1 MAEEVFV
8 FKENMSE
15 SKYYRSNISTKP
27 RILIY
32 GVGQYGKTV
41 AKIALKKGWPIVGA
55 VNRAGDKIGQDLGRI
70 LALDTEIGITIEDC
84 EIADYLGMKADVG
97 IVAISDYLKD
107 TFPAYKH
114 LLNAGINVICHGAQ
128 ASFPQGV
135 NPEISEE
142 IDVLAKKNK
151 VTLTGTSLWDMTRVG
166 AGLLVTGPCTDINAL
181 SHKSITDVSQGGLH
195 AMDFCGV
202 GLTENE
208 FAKRMNGEE
217 SPLSGFHTGNV
228 LHVLYQLGYKVS
240 QIKERNEAIFFK
252 ESIYCKALDRTLDPS
267 TTVGTQIVSEIHTEE
282 GIIATLHT
290 ELRLLLPNEKEY
302 VEWSVDGM
310 PNCSIRVDRRNSVY
324 HSASTLFN
332 RIPDVVS
339 AMPGLRLCSDLGP
352 MQHTALI
359 PNLRQNT

>member
-1 MAEEVFV
+1 MGNAMHNQPV
-8 FKENMSE
+8 
-15 SKYYRSNISTKP
+15 SNRK
-27 RILIY
+27 
-32 GVGQYGKTV
+32 GVRRTMLKKASQPIPFIDLKTQRT
-41 AKIALKKGWPIVGA
+41 KIAK
-55 VNRAGDKIGQDLGRI
+55 
-70 LALDTEIGITIEDC
+70 
-84 EIADYLGMKADVG
+84 
-97 IVAISDYLKD
+97 
-107 TFPAYKH
+107 
-114 LLNAGINVICHGAQ
+114 
-128 ASFPQGV
+128 
-135 NPEISEE
+135 E
-142 IDVLAKKNK
+142 IDILAKKNK

-166 AGLLVTGPCTDINAL
+166 AGLLVTGPCTDISAL
-181 SHKSITDVSQGGLH
+181 IHKSITDVSQGGLH

-202 GLTENE
+202 GLTEDE

-228 LHVLYQLGYKVS
+228 VHVLYQLGYKIS

-252 ESIYCKALDRTLDPS
+252 ESIYCKALNRTLDTN
-267 TTVGTQIVSEIHTEE
+267 TTVGTQIVSEILTEE
-282 GIIATLHT
+282 GITATLHT

-302 VEWSVDGM
+302 VEWTVDGK

-359 PNLRQNT
+359 PNLR

>member
-1 MAEEVFV
+1 MAEGAFV
-8 FKENMSE
+8 IKENMSE
-15 SKYYRSNISTKP
+15 SKYYRTNISTKP

-70 LALDTEIGITIEDC
+70 LGLDTEMGITIEDC
-84 EIADYLGMKADVG
+84 EIADYLGMKADIG

-166 AGLLVTGPCTDINAL
+166 AGLLVTGPCTDIKAL
-181 SHKSITDVSQGGLH
+181 SHKSITDVSKGGLH

-202 GLTENE
+202 GLKREVFE
-208 FAKRMNGEE
+208 KRMNGDE
-217 SPLSGFHTGNV
+217 SPLAGFHTGNV
-228 LHVLYQLGYKVS
+228 LHVLYQLGFKVRK
-240 QIKERNEAIFFK
+240 INEHNEAIFFD
-252 ESIYCKALDRTLDPS
+252 EPIYCKALDKTLDPS
-267 TTVGTQIVSEIHTEE
+267 ITVGTRIVSEVETEE
-282 GIIATLHT
+282 GITATLHT
-290 ELRLLLPNEKEY
+290 ELRLLLPSEQEY

-310 PNCSIRVDRRNSVY
+310 PDCSIKVVRRNSVY

-332 RIPDVVS
+332 RIPDVMS
-339 AMPGLRLCSDLGP
+339 ARPGLQLCSDLGP
-352 MQHTALI
+352 MKHTALI
-359 PNLRQNT
+359 PNLT

>member
-195 AMDFCGV
+195 AMDFCGI

>member
-202 GLTENE
+202 GLTEDE

>member
-252 ESIYCKALDRTLDPS
+252 ESIYCKALDRTLNPS

-359 PNLRQNT
+359 PNLR

>member
-359 PNLRQNT
+359 PNLR

>member
-1 MAEEVFV
+1 MAEGVYVF
-8 FKENMSE
+8 ESNME
-15 SKYYRSNISTKP
+15 ELKYNRSKVLSKP

-32 GVGQYGKTV
+32 GVGQYGITV
-41 AKIALKKGWPIVGA
+41 AKIALRKGWPIVGA
-55 VNRAGDKIGQDLGRI
+55 VNRAGKKIGRDLGKV
-70 LALDTEIGITIEDC
+70 LDLDKELGITIQDC
-84 EIADYLGMKADVG
+84 ELADYQKMKADVG

-107 TFPAYKH
+107 TFPAYRH

-135 NPEISEE
+135 SPEIAKE
-142 IDVLAKKNK
+142 IDILAKKNK

-166 AGLLVTGPCTDINAL
+166 AGLLVTGPCTDISAL
-181 SHKSITDVSQGGLH
+181 IHKSITDVSQGGLH

-202 GLTENE
+202 GLTEDE

-228 LHVLYQLGYKVS
+228 LHVLYQLGYKIS

-252 ESIYCKALDRTLDPS
+252 ESIYCKALNRTLDTN
-267 TTVGTQIVSEIHTEE
+267 TTVGTQIVSEILTEE
-282 GIIATLHT
+282 GITATLHT

-302 VEWSVDGM
+302 VEWTVDGK

-359 PNLRQNT
+359 PNLR

>member
-1 MAEEVFV
+1 MAEEAFV

-359 PNLRQNT
+359 PNLR

>member
-1 MAEEVFV
+1 MGEGAYVFESNMEE
-8 FKENMSE
+8 FKHH
-15 SKYYRSNISTKP
+15 KTKVLKKP
-27 RILIY
+27 KILIY
-32 GVGQYGKTV
+32 GVGQYGVAV

-55 VNRAGDKIGQDLGRI
+55 VNRAGEKIGQDLGKI
-70 LALDTEIGITIEDC
+70 LGLDMELDITIQDC
-84 EIADYLGMKADVG
+84 ELADYLSMKADIG

-107 TFPAYKH
+107 TLPAYKH

-135 NPEISEE
+135 SSEIAEK
-142 IDVLAKKNK
+142 IDILAKKNK
-151 VTLTGTSLWDMTRVG
+151 VTFTGTSLWDMTRVG

-202 GLTENE
+202 GLTEDE
-208 FAKRMNGEE
+208 FA
-217 SPLSGFHTGNV
+217 
-228 LHVLYQLGYKVS
+228 
-240 QIKERNEAIFFK
+240 
-252 ESIYCKALDRTLDPS
+252 
-267 TTVGTQIVSEIHTEE
+267 
-282 GIIATLHT
+282 ATLHT
-290 ELRLLLPNEKEY
+290 ELRLLLPHEKEY
-302 VEWSVDGM
+302 VEWTVDGM
-310 PNCSIRVDRRNSVY
+310 PNCSIRVDRQNSVY

-359 PNLRQNT
+359 PNLR

>member
-1 MAEEVFV
+1 M
-8 FKENMSE
+8 
-15 SKYYRSNISTKP
+15 
-27 RILIY
+27 
-32 GVGQYGKTV
+32 
-41 AKIALKKGWPIVGA
+41 
-55 VNRAGDKIGQDLGRI
+55 
-70 LALDTEIGITIEDC
+70 
-84 EIADYLGMKADVG
+84 
-97 IVAISDYLKD
+97 
-107 TFPAYKH
+107 
-114 LLNAGINVICHGAQ
+114 
-128 ASFPQGV
+128 
-135 NPEISEE
+135 
-142 IDVLAKKNK
+142 
-151 VTLTGTSLWDMTRVG
+151 TLTGTSLWDMTRVG
-166 AGLLVTGPCTDINAL
+166 AGLLVTGPCTDISSL

-282 GIIATLHT
+282 GITATLHT

-302 VEWSVDGM
+302 VEWTVDGM

-359 PNLRQNT
+359 PNLR

>member
-252 ESIYCKALDRTLDPS
+252 ESIYCKALDRTLDTS
-267 TTVGTQIVSEIHTEE
+267 TTVGTQIVSEINTEE

-302 VEWSVDGM
+302 VEWNVDGM